1 MRFLWRS
8 FFGWTAR
15 KPQKAGE
22 ATTERRLGEAEQNHS
37 SCSKTRVVG
46 ESRLTQRLV
55 HYQATHALAFFPP
68 SQRYWKVPLKR
79 LKTMKTTISLS
90 TPSQLETEALV
101 TIVLDHSEGPKNKG
115 AKPQLAVET
124 TDASVKPP
132 AADLLASGEMTG
144 KPFETNLL
152 HKPAGLKAK
161 RLLLISGGAAKKF
174 SSYDLRRMA
183 GAALRTLKARG
194 IRSFAFIAPPC
205 IPAEEAVRA
214 IVEGALVGNFDPD
227 YYRSDRKDQKID
239 ALTILASGN
248 SDKDALEKAAIESQ
262 IIGES
267 QNFTRDL
274 VNEPSNRM
282 TPTTLA
288 DRAKKMCQ
296 EVGLKCEV
304 YGADKIKEL
313 KMGAFWGVAQ
323 GSDEPPALVV
333 MRYEPAGAPEKPVLG
348 LVGKGITFDTGGISI
363 KPADG
368 MEKMKYDMAGGA
380 TMIGVM
386 RAIAL
391 LKPKVKV
398 IGIVCATENMPSG
411 KAQKPGDVQ
420 IAMSGKS
427 IEIINT
433 DAEGRLVLADGLH
446 YARQLGCTHLVD
458 AATLTGAVVVALGYN
473 NAGIFAND
481 DGMYDRIHSANE
493 KAGEKMWRM
502 PLDDEY
508 KEQIRSSIAD
518 IVNSGG
524 RWGGAIT
531 AAMFLKEFAEDTPWI
546 HLDIAGT
553 AWMEEQKPWIAKGP
567 SGIALRSLVEF
578 VQSFTR

>member
-1 MRFLWRS
+1 MN
-8 FFGWTAR
+8 
-15 KPQKAGE
+15 
-22 ATTERRLGEAEQNHS
+22 TT
-37 SCSKTRVVG
+37 V
-46 ESRLTQRLV
+46 
-55 HYQATHALAFFPP
+55 
-68 SQRYWKVPLKR
+68 
-79 LKTMKTTISLS
+79 SLS
-90 TPSQLETEALV
+90 TPAQVETESLV
-101 TIVLDHSEGPKNKG
+101 AVVLDHCTSTEKNK
-115 AKPQLAVET
+115 KPELKVASS
-124 TDASVKPP
+124 DAALQSA
-132 AADLLASGEMTG
+132 AADLLGSGELTG

-152 HKPAGLKAK
+152 HNPTGLKAK
-161 RLLLISGGAAKKF
+161 RLLLVSSGTAKSF
-174 SSYDLRRMA
+174 SAYDLRRIA
-183 GAALRTLKARG
+183 GAAVRSLKPRG
-194 IRSFAFIAPPC
+194 IRSFAFIAPPS
-205 IPAEEAVRA
+205 IAPEEAVRA
-214 IVEGALVGNFDPD
+214 IVEGAHVGNFEPD

-239 ALTILASGN
+239 LLTVISSGG
-248 SDKDALEKAAIESQ
+248 KAALDKAAHEAQ

-282 TPTTLA
+282 TPTILA
-288 DRAKKMCQ
+288 ERAQKMCA

-304 YGADKIKEL
+304 YGPDQIKEM
-313 KMGAFWGVAQ
+313 KMGAFWSVAQ
-323 GSDEPPALVV
+323 GSDEPPALIV
-333 MRYEPAGAPEKPVLG
+333 MTYEPAGAPPKPVLG

-380 TMIGVM
+380 TMIGAM

-433 DAEGRLVLADGLH
+433 DAEGRLVLADGLY

-458 AATLTGAVVVALGYN
+458 AATLTGAVVVALGYA

-481 DGMYDRIHSANE
+481 DDMYSRFHTANT

-518 IVNSGG
+518 IMNTGG

-531 AAMFLKEFAEDTPWI
+531 AAMFLKEFAEETPWI

-553 AWMEEQKPWIAKGP
+553 AWMEDQKPWIAKGP

-578 VQSFTR
+578 VKGFAS

>member
-1 MRFLWRS
+1 
-8 FFGWTAR
+8 
-15 KPQKAGE
+15 
-22 ATTERRLGEAEQNHS
+22 
-37 SCSKTRVVG
+37 
-46 ESRLTQRLV
+46 
-55 HYQATHALAFFPP
+55 
-68 SQRYWKVPLKR
+68 
-79 LKTMKTTISLS
+79 MKTTISLAS
-90 TPSQLETEALV
+90 PADVESESLV
-101 TIVLDHSEGPKNKG
+101 AVVLDDAEPAPNQKDS
-115 AKPQLAVET
+115 KPQPHVASTDPAVQ
-124 TDASVKPP
+124 SV
-132 AADLLASGEMTG
+132 AADLLSSGEVTG
-144 KPFETNLL
+144 KPFETNLMHRPVTL
-152 HKPAGLKAK
+152 MAK
-161 RLLLISGGAAKKF
+161 RLLLVSGGSVKKF
-174 SSYDLRRMA
+174 SSYDLRRIA
-183 GAALRTLKARG
+183 GAAVRALKSRG
-194 IRSFAFIAPPC
+194 IRSCAFVAPSG
-205 IPAEEAVRA
+205 IPADEAVRA
-214 IVEGALVGNFDPD
+214 IVEGAHVGNFEPD

-239 ALTILASGN
+239 AITIVTAG
-248 SDKDALEKAAIESQ
+248 DQAGLEKAANEAQ
-262 IIGES
+262 IVGES

-282 TPTTLA
+282 TPTILA
-288 DRAKKMCQ
+288 ERAKKMSA

-304 YGADKIKEL
+304 YGADKIREL
-313 KMGAFWGVAQ
+313 KMGAFWSVAQ
-323 GSDEPPALVV
+323 GSDEPPALIV
-333 MRYEPAGAPEKPVLG
+333 MKYEPAGAPEKPVLG

-380 TMIGVM
+380 TMIGAM

-433 DAEGRLVLADGLH
+433 DAEGRLVLADGLY

-458 AATLTGAVVVALGYN
+458 AATLTGAVVVALGYA

-481 DGMYDRIHSANE
+481 DGMYERFHSANA

-531 AAMFLKEFAEDTPWI
+531 AAMFLKEFAEETPWI

-578 VQSFTR
+578 VKGFAG

>member
-1 MRFLWRS
+1 
-8 FFGWTAR
+8 
-15 KPQKAGE
+15 
-22 ATTERRLGEAEQNHS
+22 
-37 SCSKTRVVG
+37 
-46 ESRLTQRLV
+46 
-55 HYQATHALAFFPP
+55 
-68 SQRYWKVPLKR
+68 
-79 LKTMKTTISLS
+79 MKITISLS
-90 TPSQLETEALV
+90 APAEVETESLV
-101 TIVLDHSEGPKNKG
+101 AVVLDHSDQASTDKNK
-115 AKPQLAVET
+115 KPELKIASSDPAVQ
-124 TDASVKPP
+124 SV
-132 AADLLASGEMTG
+132 AADLLASGEVSG
-144 KPFETNLL
+144 KPFETNLM
-152 HKPAGLKAK
+152 HRPVTVMAK
-161 RLLLISGGAAKKF
+161 RLLLVSGGSAKKF
-174 SSYDLRRMA
+174 SSYDLRRIA
-183 GAALRTLKARG
+183 GAAVRALKSRG
-194 IRSFAFIAPPC
+194 IRSFAFITPSG

-214 IVEGALVGNFDPD
+214 IVEGAHVGNFDPD

-239 ALTILASGN
+239 SLTVIAGG
-248 SDKDALEKAAIESQ
+248 DKSALEKATSEAQ
-262 IIGES
+262 IVGES
-267 QNFTRDL
+267 QNFARDL

-282 TPTTLA
+282 TPTILA
-288 DRAKKMCQ
+288 DRAKQMCA

-304 YGADKIKEL
+304 YGADKIKEM
-313 KMGAFWGVAQ
+313 KMGAFWSVAQ
-323 GSDEPPALVV
+323 GSDEPPALIV
-333 MRYEPAGAPEKPVLG
+333 MTYEPAGAPAKPVVG

-380 TMIGVM
+380 TMIGAM

-433 DAEGRLVLADGLH
+433 DAEGRLVLADGLY

-458 AATLTGAVVVALGYN
+458 AATLTGAVVVALGFN

-481 DGMYDRIHSANE
+481 DDMYNRIQSANK
-493 KAGEKMWRM
+493 KAGEKMWRL

-518 IVNSGG
+518 IMNTGG

-531 AAMFLKEFAEDTPWI
+531 AAMFLKEFAEETPWI

-553 AWMEEQKPWIAKGP
+553 AWMEDQKPWIAKGP

-578 VQSFTR
+578 VKGFAA

>member
-1 MRFLWRS
+1 
-8 FFGWTAR
+8 
-15 KPQKAGE
+15 
-22 ATTERRLGEAEQNHS
+22 
-37 SCSKTRVVG
+37 
-46 ESRLTQRLV
+46 
-55 HYQATHALAFFPP
+55 
-68 SQRYWKVPLKR
+68 
-79 LKTMKTTISLS
+79 MKTTISLS
-90 TPSQLETEALV
+90 TPAELETESLV
-101 TIVLDHSEGPKNKG
+101 AVVLDHAEAASQEKDR
-115 AKPQLAVET
+115 KPQLKVATSDAAVQAAT
-124 TDASVKPP
+124 
-132 AADLLASGEMTG
+132 ADLLASGELTG

-152 HKPAGLKAK
+152 HKPAGMKAK
-161 RLLLISGGAAKKF
+161 RLLLVSAGSAKKF
-174 SSYDLRRMA
+174 TSYDLRRVA
-183 GAALRTLKARG
+183 GAAVRALKSRG
-194 IRSFAFIAPPC
+194 IRSFAFVAPAG
-205 IPAEEAVRA
+205 IPAEGVVRA
-214 IVEGALVGNFDPD
+214 IVEGAHVGNFDPD

-239 ALTILASGN
+239 ALTILTSGN
-248 SDKDALEKAAIESQ
+248 TDKAVLEKAAAEGQ
-262 IIGES
+262 IVGES

-282 TPTTLA
+282 TPTILGE
-288 DRAKKMCQ
+288 RAKKMSA

-313 KMGAFWGVAQ
+313 KMGAFWSVAQ
-323 GSDEPPALVV
+323 GSDEPPALIV
-333 MRYEPAGAPEKPVLG
+333 MKYEPAGAPEKPVLG
-348 LVGKGITFDTGGISI
+348 LVGKGVTFDTGGISI

-391 LKPKVKV
+391 LKPKIKV

-433 DAEGRLVLADGLH
+433 DAEGRLVLADGLY
-446 YARQLGCTHLVD
+446 YARQLGCTNLVD

-481 DGMYDRIHSANE
+481 DDMYERFHAANA

-553 AWMEEQKPWIAKGP
+553 AWMEDQKPWIAKGP

-578 VQSFTR
+578 VKSFAG

>member
-1 MRFLWRS
+1 
-8 FFGWTAR
+8 
-15 KPQKAGE
+15 
-22 ATTERRLGEAEQNHS
+22 
-37 SCSKTRVVG
+37 
-46 ESRLTQRLV
+46 
-55 HYQATHALAFFPP
+55 
-68 SQRYWKVPLKR
+68 
-79 LKTMKTTISLS
+79 MKTTISLS
-90 TPSQLETEALV
+90 APAAIETEALV
-101 TIVLDHSEGPKNKG
+101 TVVLDHADGTTNEKDK
-115 AKPQLAVET
+115 KPQLKAGT
-124 TDASVKPP
+124 SDATVQSA
-132 AADLLASGEMTG
+132 AADLLGSGELTG
-144 KPFETNLL
+144 KPFEINLL

-161 RLLLISGGAAKKF
+161 RLLLISGGGAKKF
-174 SSYDLRRMA
+174 SSYDLRRIA
-183 GAALRTLKARG
+183 GAAVRALKSRG
-194 IRSFAFIAPPC
+194 IRSFAFVAPAN
-205 IPAEEAVRA
+205 ISADDTVRA
-214 IVEGALVGNFDPD
+214 VVEGASVGNFDPD

-239 ALTILASGN
+239 EVTILTSG
-248 SDKDALEKAAIESQ
+248 DKAALEKAANEALIV
-262 IIGES
+262 GDS

-282 TPTTLA
+282 TPTILA
-288 DRAKKMCQ
+288 ERAKKMCA

-304 YGADKIKEL
+304 FGADKIKEM
-313 KMGAFWGVAQ
+313 KMGAFWSVAQ
-323 GSDEPPALVV
+323 GSDEPPALIV
-333 MRYEPAGAPEKPVLG
+333 MKYEPAGAPEKPVLG

-380 TMIGVM
+380 TMIGAM

-411 KAQKPGDVQ
+411 HAQKPGDVQ

-446 YARQLGCTHLVD
+446 YAKQLGCTHLVD
-458 AATLTGAVVVALGYN
+458 AATLTGAVVVALGFA
-473 NAGIFAND
+473 NAGVFAND
-481 DGMYDRIHSANE
+481 DAIYERFHAANA

-518 IVNSGG
+518 IMNTGG

-553 AWMEEQKPWIAKGP
+553 AWMEEPKPWIAKGP

-578 VQSFTR
+578 VKGFAG

>member
-1 MRFLWRS
+1 MKITLS
-8 FFGWTAR
+8 F
-15 KPQKAGE
+15 
-22 ATTERRLGEAEQNHS
+22 
-37 SCSKTRVVG
+37 
-46 ESRLTQRLV
+46 
-55 HYQATHALAFFPP
+55 
-68 SQRYWKVPLKR
+68 
-79 LKTMKTTISLS
+79 S
-90 TPSQLETEALV
+90 TPSELETESLV
-101 TIVLDHSEGPKNKG
+101 AIALDHAEKNGNHSAPNKTE
-115 AKPQLAVET
+115 KPQLKLASGDTAVQ
-124 TDASVKPP
+124 SV
-132 AADLLASGEMTG
+132 AADLLISGEVNG
-144 KPFETNLL
+144 RPFETNLL

-161 RLLLISGGAAKKF
+161 RLLLISGGSAKKF
-174 SSYDLRRMA
+174 SSYDLRRIA
-183 GAALRTLKARG
+183 GTAVRTLKSRG
-194 IRSFAFIAPPC
+194 IRGFAFIAPPT

-239 ALTILASGN
+239 AITIVASGN
-248 SDKDALEKAAIESQ
+248 SDKAALEKAAHEAQ

-282 TPTTLA
+282 TPTILA
-288 DRAKKMCQ
+288 DRASKMSK

-323 GSDEPPALVV
+323 GSDEPPALIV

-363 KPADG
+363 KPADN

-380 TMIGVM
+380 TMIGAM

-433 DAEGRLVLADGLH
+433 DAEGRLVLADGLF

-458 AATLTGAVVVALGYN
+458 AATLTGAVVVALGYA

-481 DGMYDRIHSANE
+481 EAIYERFHRANDE
-493 KAGEKMWRM
+493 AGEKMWRL

-508 KEQIRSSIAD
+508 KDNIKSSIAD

-524 RWGGAIT
+524 RWGGAIN

-553 AWMEEQKPWIAKGP
+553 AWTEEQKPWIAKGP